1 MKISEKF
8 KFVTLAVV
16 AILVTIFSG
25 FAVYASLDDISNV
38 DGKGKE
44 VIGKTVYMN
53 YKTLV
58 NGKATYC
65 VQHGKKL
72 RTSPSKPYKVDKY
85 VHINGRAARKYGSKT
100 DDGTKVKSN
109 NINAVMA
116 YAFASKE
123 GYGTA
128 ENPTDAQ
135 KTIWAYEN
143 TWVNEFLKFKSEE
156 NYKSEDNDLSVK
168 GNSFAQEAVKYARS
182 LGSLTVNEK
191 EGTTQTKKLD
201 VKDTTADSAYKDKS
215 SKQLKVITKKGVKYA
230 GPINWTFDGEI
241 SKLKVTVDGK
251 TAKIVKFKG
260 AKATEISKD
269 DLDSEDN
276 FYIELANVDTSEEK
290 SVPIHID
297 INTKMDEENSKVI
310 VADVW
315 FCKTDEE
322 YQNLIHVNTK
332 EYKIKGE
339 GSGSADY
346 IVKFTKREDQ
356 PNQAGVGI
364 LKVDEDDNTVP
375 LQGFGFTF
383 QIPVYVYEFQY
394 SYYTYPAD
402 ENADPIP
409 WNHYTWV
416 QHTAYLQNGVWE
428 IDVSPQIHETDE
440 NGVVSASGSLTKY
453 TYAYDNDDT
462 SIGDGPVYARFASDQ
477 IIAYEVKVPEDKPN
491 EASAKYYG
499 YQNNESKSNT
509 PIYIDRNSTAL
520 LNVENKQ
527 DKVMLSGFVWV
538 NQKSGK
544 QTVDNPLYNA
554 SNNEKGLNGI
564 TVMLKEG
571 NTTIQTTTTGPDN
584 NNIYPEIDKG
594 VYRFTDVNLDKLRSG
609 AYHVE
614 FEYDGIKYQAV
625 TPQEDLFYE
634 DESSDNYKL
643 SSKAAEVSSSR
654 NELNSKFSSVD
665 DKNDYDNN
673 KQTLTVPSSDPS
685 NGVKL
690 IYQNISNNKSEIDQ
704 ATFNTPYLVQASTD
718 EAGFYLEDHF
728 QAAQKEIKYVNLGLS
743 IKAQTDYALVKDL
756 DNVRI
761 DVNNRVHVYKYGTQ
775 RYNTDGS
782 VNEDSFNVGV
792 KFQNNRGT
800 YNRPVYP
807 SDVYYAKNGNSI
819 DSNKLSI
826 HLIYKI
832 TLRNESPYVGRI
844 NSIYDYYDQNL
855 EIESVGTAINDQRS
869 VETNNVTKEDD
880 SSYNV
885 NGYKRTLI
893 NVNEMIGAGQSFGPI
908 YIQFKVKDAAI
919 IKLVN
924 DKSVL
929 LNNVA
934 EIESYTTFG
943 DDMTPLAVYDEDS
956 VPGNA
961 VPGDPSTYEDDT
973 DAARGFKLTL
983 NPTDARK
990 ITGTVFVDNTNKDDN
1005 KTYTNQERTG
1015 DGIYKSGEDKI
1026 LAGVTVRLVDEETG
1040 QITYIYDSNGNATKA
1055 ETTTK
1060 NDGTFEFAGF
1070 VPGKYKVMYVWGDKE
1085 HPVQYYKSTTYD
1097 SKRITVDGK
1106 INNQQNSLGDS
1117 ISQVGD
1123 YSSYKEFW
1131 YKGYGYQ
1138 SAEGP
1143 KDYDVSPYTQ
1153 KYPANDATDAYTS
1166 AEDYHSDLNG
1176 TGNNKYDRASI
1187 DGQITKYI
1195 ADKDMTNYINGGDLQ
1210 NYKNN
1215 SGINTLEQRIY
1226 DCYDGKNSDFI
1237 TKMDSYTPTIE
1248 ISVDYDTLITQQTD
1262 ENQDKVVLDY
1272 VQADFGIVKR
1282 PLQELTISKRVSNYK
1297 LVLANGQVLVD
1308 TDVDENGNLKGN
1320 TKSYTTVMPLNNE
1333 QGLRSR
1339 TIKTEMDNELIEGAT
1354 IEITYEIKVTN
1365 VGEKDYMN
1373 ERYYKYLD
1381 NKNDAD
1387 LVKIKPTQ
1395 ILDYVDGEVNPVD
1408 NPTDTKWEIVPNTY
1422 TEYFN
1427 ASKWQEGD
1435 KEYLNK
1441 IKPYITRSL
1450 KDTGLEPAKTATV
1463 SIKTSKLLAATDDN
1477 QFDNLVETTE
1487 TQKVLKPD
1495 NHSGSPVR
1503 ITFQTDHTGYF
1514 NTSGSQTVEILPS
1527 TGANK
1532 NYVVPI
1538 TIAVAAIAILG
1549 VGIFLIKKY
1558 VIVHKK

>member
-1 MKISEKF
+1 MEKREKIKIII
-8 KFVTLAVV
+8 LAIV
-16 AILVTIFSG
+16 AILVTTFAG
-25 FAVYASLDDISNV
+25 FAVYAAGADLSDISKV
-38 DGKGKE
+38 DGKDNK

-53 YKTLV
+53 YTTLV
-58 NGKATYC
+58 NGKFTYC
-65 VQHGKKL
+65 VQHKKKL
-72 RTSPSKPYKVDKY
+72 RTNPEKLYKVDKY
-85 VHINGRAARKYGSKT
+85 VHINGRTARKYGST
-100 DDGTKVKSN
+100 TGDGVKLRSN
-109 NINAVMA
+109 NINALMA
-116 YAFASKE
+116 YAFNSAK

-128 ENPTDAQ
+128 EEPTDAQ

-143 TWVNEFLKFKSEE
+143 KWIDSCLQFKDKSD
-156 NYKSEDNDLSVK
+156 YMSEDNDISVK
-168 GNSFAQEAVKYARS
+168 GNEFTKEALKYARS
-182 LGSLTVNEK
+182 IGNLTVDESK
-191 EGTTQTKKLD
+191 GTTQTKKLS

-215 SKQLKVITKKGVKYA
+215 TKELKVITKKGVKYA
-230 GPINWTFDGEI
+230 GPINWTFDGEV

-260 AKATEISKD
+260 SKATELSKN
-269 DLDSEDN
+269 DLESEDK
-276 FYIELANVDTSEEK
+276 FYIELDNIDVTEEK
-290 SVPIHID
+290 SIPIHID
-297 INTKMDEENSKVI
+297 IDTKMDDENSEVI

-315 FCKTDEE
+315 FCKTDTD
-322 YQNLIHVNTK
+322 YQNLIHANTK
-332 EYKIKGE
+332 KYKVNGK

-346 IVKFTKREDQ
+346 IVKLKSNNSTSD
-356 PNQAGVGI
+356 QAGVGI

-383 QIPVYVYEFQY
+383 QVPVYVYEFQY
-394 SYYTYPAD
+394 SYPTFD
-402 ENADPIP
+402 EDSNPTW
-409 WNHYTWV
+409 WNHYSWV
-416 QHTAYLQNGVWE
+416 QHTAYLQNGVWVV
-428 IDVSPQIHETDE
+428 DGSPQIHETDE
-440 NGVVSASGSLTKY
+440 NGVVSASGNLTQY
-453 TYAYDNDDT
+453 TYAVDDD
-462 SIGDGPVYARFASDQ
+462 SGNNGPVYARFASDQ
-477 IIAYEVKVPEDKPN
+477 IIAYEVKVPQDNPN
-491 EASAKYYG
+491 DASAKYYG
-499 YQNNESKSNT
+499 YQNNERKSNT
-509 PIYIDRNSTAL
+509 PIYINRNSTYL
-520 LNVENKQ
+520 FQVENKQ
-527 DKVMLSGFVWV
+527 DKVMLSGFVWI

-544 QTVDNPLYNA
+544 QTVDDPLYKA
-554 SNNEKGLNGI
+554 SQNDEGLNGI

-571 NTTIQTTTTGPDN
+571 NTTVQQATTGPDT
-584 NNIYPEIDKG
+584 NNIYPEIDNG

-654 NELNSKFSSVD
+654 NALNSKFSSID

-704 ATFNTPYLVQASTD
+704 ATFNTPYLVQASTE
-718 EAGFYLEDHF
+718 EAGFSLEDHF
-728 QAAQKEIKYVNLGLS
+728 QASQKEIKYVNLGLS
-743 IKAQTDYALVKDL
+743 IKAQADYALVKDL

-775 RYNTDGS
+775 RYNTNGS
-782 VNEDSFNVGV
+782 VNENSFNLGV

-807 SDVYYAKNGNSI
+807 SDIYYAKNGNNI

-832 TLRNESPYVGRI
+832 TMVNESGYYGKI
-844 NSIYDYYDQNL
+844 NAIYDYYDENL
-855 EIESVGTAINDQRS
+855 EIESVGTAINNQRS
-869 VETNNVTKEDD
+869 VEANNVTKEDD
-880 SSYNV
+880 SGYNV
-885 NGYKRTLI
+885 NGYKRSLI
-893 NVNEMIGAGQSFGPI
+893 KVDQEIGAGKSSGPI
-908 YIQFKVKDAAI
+908 YIQFKVKDSAI
-919 IKLVN
+919 IKLIN
-924 DKSVL
+924 DKEVL

-934 EIESYTTFG
+934 EIESYTTF
-943 DDMTPLAVYDEDS
+943 DNAMTPIAVYDEDS

-973 DAARGFKLTL
+973 DAARGFKLKL

-1040 QITYIYDSNGNATKA
+1040 QITYIYDGNGNATKA

-1195 ADKDMTNYINGGDLQ
+1195 SDKDMTNYINGGDLQ

-1320 TKSYTTVMPLNNE
+1320 TKSYTTVMPLNND

-1503 ITFQTDHTGYF
+1503 IIFQTDHTGYF